1 MKVYNSNTDLFKIED
16 FKGLNYSK
24 TYIDCCDVSLDE
36 DWKQF
41 LDDNPEFK
49 EVLIKIG
56 DYCFGSDNYSVEDDM
71 FCDFEIRGDL
81 NKDLDKV
88 YIQID
93 GQSSIHL
100 VDDLNRFSEDYRT
113 EKNWGVKVWNEMN

>member
-1 MKVYNSNTDLFKIED
+1 MKLFNSNTDLFKIED
-16 FKGLNYSK
+16 FKGLKYTKNF
-24 TYIDCCDVSLDE
+24 IDCCDVSLDK

-41 LDDNPEFK
+41 LKDNPEFK
-49 EVLIKIG
+49 KMLLKIG
-56 DYCFGSDNYSVEDDM
+56 DCCFGSDNYNIKEDM

-81 NKDLDKV
+81 SKDLDRI

-93 GQSSIHL
+93 GQSSLHL

-113 EKNWGVKVWNEMN
+113 EKDWGIKDWNEVK

>member
-1 MKVYNSNTDLFKIED
+1 MKLFNSSTDLFKIED
-16 FKGLNYSK
+16 FKGLKYTKNF
-24 TYIDCCDVSLDE
+24 IDCCDVSLDK

-41 LDDNPEFK
+41 LKDNPEFK
-49 EVLIKIG
+49 KMLLKIG
-56 DYCFGSDNYSVEDDM
+56 DCCFGSDNYNIKEDM

-81 NKDLDKV
+81 SKDLNRI

-93 GQSSIHL
+93 GQSSLHL

-113 EKNWGVKVWNEMN
+113 EKDWGIKDWNEVK

>member
-1 MKVYNSNTDLFKIED
+1 MKLFNSNTDLFKIED
-16 FKGLNYSK
+16 FKGLKYTKNF
-24 TYIDCCDVSLDE
+24 IDCCDVSLDK

-41 LDDNPEFK
+41 LKDNPEFK
-49 EVLIKIG
+49 KILLKIG
-56 DYCFGSDNYSVEDDM
+56 DCCFGSDNYNIKEDM

-81 NKDLDKV
+81 SKDLDRI

-93 GQSSIHL
+93 GQSSLYL

-113 EKNWGVKVWNEMN
+113 EKDWRIKVWNEVK

>member
-24 TYIDCCDVSLDE
+24 TYINYCDVLLDE

-56 DYCFGSDNYSVEDDM
+56 DYYFGSDNYSVEDDM
-71 FCDFEIRGDL
+71 FCDLDIRGDL
-81 NKDLDKV
+81 SKDLDKV

-100 VDDLNRFSEDYRT
+100 VDDLNRFSEKYRT
-113 EKNWGVKVWNEMN
+113 EKNWGVKGWNEMN

>member
-1 MKVYNSNTDLFKIED
+1 MKLFNSNTDLFKIED

-24 TYIDCCDVSLDE
+24 TFIDCCDVSLDK

-41 LDDNPEFK
+41 LKDNPKFK
-49 EVLIKIG
+49 KILLKIG
-56 DYCFGSDNYSVEDDM
+56 DCCFGSDNYNIKEDM

-81 NKDLDKV
+81 SKDLDRI

-93 GQSSIHL
+93 GQSSLHL

-113 EKNWGVKVWNEMN
+113 EKDWGIKDWNEVK